1 MVLRLRDPLAEGAL
15 DLAAQAALAPTLEAS
30 LPAPWERCWVVAQ
43 PHAWNGG
50 AWAPGLRAVTLQLFN
65 AGPLDTVVDRLQ
77 ADGDWLERPV
87 GSEPLVLKG
96 HGKPAPVT
104 VALRP
109 QGMAPGML
117 TGRLQLGGPGWETA
131 VPLQLYVPFDSQPW
145 WQDEVL
151 LLATHLRAEAFSGG
165 QAVTTLTNVGEE
177 PLEVHLESDAPW
189 LEVAP
194 AKLTLRP
201 GQAETVTVSDRL
213 TRLELGAATAHVRV
227 FALPDRKLWAELP
240 VTRQITAD
248 MGLPVL
254 APASLEMSLVG
265 RRAGGRQLQVRNVG
279 GQPLQVRL
287 ELPPLVRADWESGSL
302 APGEARTI
310 SVVPENP
317 AAGERAE
324 GSGIILLQ
332 TDSGYPA
339 LRTLEVPVTIRRLYV
354 VADPAALDLGNVAP
368 HGSQYSPWLKLQL
381 SSGAP
386 GQFAVAVPP
395 EAAPWLEFRSDR
407 LVVRNKPLLGL
418 SGAVSTTVTVQ
429 EAHTGAEAQIPVKA
443 FLQRPRLRHSGDVT
457 IKRARPGRRLQQTVR
472 IWDEGQGLQVREVRN
487 MLPWLKV
494 ARTAEGLD
502 LQIETGRRERT
513 LSGAFTVETNDPDQP
528 RVRIAVKVQV
538 RPTRWDRLRYDLKE
552 ARLLW
557 LLWAVPAL
565 LAVIMAVVGGYW
577 WFTNTNSQLGQGGG
591 HSNAYVATP
600 D

>member
-15 DLAAQAALAPTLEAS
+15 DLAAQTALAPTLEAG

-43 PHAWNGG
+43 PHTWNGG
-50 AWAPGLRAVTLQLFN
+50 TWAPGLRAVTLRLFN

-77 ADGDWLERPV
+77 VEGDWLEQPFRF
-87 GSEPLVLKG
+87 EPLPLQRRG
-96 HGKPAPVT
+96 GPAALT

-117 TGRLQLGGPGWETA
+117 TGWLRLGGPGWGTE
-131 VPLQLYVPFDSQPW
+131 VPLQLYVPFEPQPW
-145 WQDEVL
+145 WQDEAL
-151 LLATHLRAEAFSGG
+151 LLATHLQVDQFGGAEAT
-165 QAVTTLTNVGEE
+165 TTLTNVGEE

-189 LEVAP
+189 LDVAP

-201 GQAETVTVSDRL
+201 GQAEAVTLRDRL
-213 TRLELGAATAHVRV
+213 TQLEQGAATGHVRV

-240 VTRQITAD
+240 VTRQITAE

-254 APASLEMSLVG
+254 APASLDLSLVG
-265 RRAGGRQLQVRNVG
+265 RRASGGELTVRNVG
-279 GQPLQVRL
+279 NQPVELQL
-287 ELPPLVRADWESGSL
+287 KLPPLVRADWENGSL
-302 APGEARTI
+302 APGESRTV
-310 SVVPENP
+310 SVMPENP

-324 GSGIILLQ
+324 GIGLIRLQ
-332 TDSGYPA
+332 TDSGYPS
-339 LRTLEVPVTIRRLYV
+339 LRTLEVPVTIRRLFV
-354 VADPAALDLGNVAP
+354 VADPAAIDLGNVPP
-368 HGSQYSPWLKLQL
+368 HGSQYSPWLKLRL

-386 GQFAVAVPP
+386 GQFAVAIPP

-407 LVVRNKPLLGL
+407 LVVRNKPQHGL
-418 SGAVSTTVTVQ
+418 SGAVSATVTVQ
-429 EAHTGAEAQIPVKA
+429 EARTGAEAQIPVKA

-457 IKRARPGRRLQQTVR
+457 IKRARPGRRLQLAVR
-472 IWDEGQGLQVREVRN
+472 IWDDGQGLQVREVRN
-487 MLPWLKV
+487 MLPWLQI

-513 LSGAFTVETNDPDQP
+513 LSGAFILETNDPDQP
-528 RVRIAVKVQV
+528 RVRIAVKVKV
-538 RPTRWDRLRYDLKE
+538 RPTRWDRLRYDLEE

-565 LAVIMAVVGGYW
+565 LAVIMAATGGYW
-577 WFTNTNSQLGQGGG
+577 WFANTNSQLGQGGG